1 MKHFTLAFAILV
13 LSAAALAQNAPL
25 PTQTWSTTF
34 APMSVP
40 GIGQTFA
47 GTIADVGV
55 SPTTNTTFALETI
68 QAPSSPNFLGFY
80 GGAANY
86 RIPKL
91 STWINEISPNLSGYR
106 FQFTVLGSI
115 GVVRAS
121 NGNHFGATAGGRFDY
136 ALSAAGTWTLGVE
149 ARAVRLPYT
158 TAGWKPA
165 FSFGPAIHF

>member
-1 MKHFTLAFAILV
+1 MKKLALALFVLFATLSF
-13 LSAAALAQNAPL
+13 AQNAPL

-34 APMSVP
+34 APMSIP

-55 SPTTNTTFALETI
+55 SPTPNTTFALETI
-68 QAPSSPNFLGFY
+68 QAPSAPDFAGFY

-86 RIPKL
+86 RINAMSKWL
-91 STWINEISPNLSGYR
+91 NNISPNLSGYR

-121 NGNHFGATAGGRFDY
+121 NGNHFGATAGGRIDY
-136 ALSAAGTWTLGVE
+136 ALSSSGTWTLAVE
-149 ARAVRLPYT
+149 GRAVRLPYT
-158 TAGWKPA
+158 TAGWKPG